1 MRRSA
6 KNASV
11 TPERAASLWDELPA
25 DKPGFELR
33 AKCELV
39 TPMYGGGVKAGEVDQ
54 RMPIR
59 ASAIRG
65 QLRFWWRLL
74 NAEEGK
80 SSEQLFG
87 EECELFGG
95 ISKDGPRASQV
106 TVRIDAK
113 SRVATVG
120 KSEVPDYGLI
130 LEPGREPD
138 LLRAGFK
145 WNTVITATDE
155 QQEPLVQALRWWAS
169 FGGVGARTRRGLGA
183 IRVGPELP
191 PVSASE
197 VDAAGGCLILGNRMR
212 ADAAWQR
219 SLGTLRDFRQG
230 AGIGRSP
237 GAHPKRPGR
246 SLWPEADEIRRVT
259 GRHAPSHPPE
269 HPVKGQYPRAAFGL
283 PIVFHFKDNRQGDP
297 DDVVLEPDGERDR
310 MASPLIVR
318 PYFNGDDYQP
328 SALLLPG
335 WRKRTRVM
343 VKLGKKGRP
352 VSSWPDEDTRRE
364 FADRVPPMRDR
375 ADDPLT
381 AFMAYFEQQ
390 VR

>member
-95 ISKDGPRASQV
+95 IASTGPRASKV
-106 TVRIDAK
+106 VVKVDAPVVK
-113 SRVATVG
+113 RARF
-120 KSEVPDYGLI
+120 VPGDSLPPYVLITDSSDVPQLLERFDWSLGLTAESVSARQKRQ
-130 LEPGREPD
+130 LE
-138 LLRAGFK
+138 
-145 WNTVITATDE
+145 
-155 QQEPLVQALRWWAS
+155 QAVCWWAS

-183 IRVGPELP
+183 IRVRDDRVV
-191 PVSASE
+191 PVTVEDVRS
-197 VDAAGGCLILGNRMR
+197 AGGRLACGPRCPDPLHAWKEAIR
-212 ADAAWQR
+212 ALAR
-219 SLGTLRDFRQG
+219 FRQLPDGRASGSG
-230 AGIGRSP
+230 A
-237 GAHPKRPGR
+237 KPGR
-246 SLWPEADEIRRVT
+246 SRWPEADTIRGLD
-259 GRHAPSHPPE
+259 GRSEDAPKHPA
-269 HPVKGQYPRAAFGL
+269 HGYYPRATFGL
-283 PIVFHFKDNRQGDP
+283 PIVFQRNPSGTLAP
-297 DDVVLEPDGERDR
+297 ENADR
-310 MASPLIVR
+310 MASPLILR
-318 PYFNGDDYQP
+318 PYFDGTAWRP
-328 SALLLPG
+328 AALLLPR
-335 WRKRTRVM
+335 WQASLNVQVR
-343 VKLGKKGRP
+343 LDESDA
-352 VSSWPDEDTRRE
+352 SSPAWPEDAVERRSAAQ
-364 FADRVPPMRDR
+364 FKPMRDR